1 MESILL
7 AIKYLVFYGMEAIV
21 LALIGATLIAALY
34 PFVRDQVRIL
44 RRGPFAQPTV
54 SRKSE

>member
-1 MESILL
+1 MESIML
-7 AIKYLVFYGMEAIV
+7 AIKYLLFYGMAVIV
-21 LALIGATLIAALY
+21 LVLIGAVLIAALY

-44 RRGPFAQPTV
+44 RRGPFVQPTV